1 LEPDHFE
8 RKYHLALE
16 RMEREEASFR
26 ELEEQLR
33 RIASRLLLLAR
44 GRDDALDGLLERVTD
59 AVRRS
64 SAGAGLSP
72 LVDELGDAVA
82 RLDGVPSHA
91 QAGGTLAPAPRWPEA
106 LRETLLRVVLIPSL
120 AEEAVEIRAQLT
132 AVAVDDDAA
141 MPLLAE
147 AVANLVNRQRDSL
160 RADIDNLQAL
170 LEQVS
175 GRLEEMTHFLELGM
189 NEQSQDLAEGEALD
203 TTVRDE
209 MALLSQ
215 TARDATSLA
224 DLQEQVSSRLALIDQ
239 HFREYRE
246 RQDARAE
253 EFRARTASMQGR
265 LVELETQ
272 ALRLQESLAREH
284 ELALTDPLT
293 AMPNRLAY
301 ERHVDDVHRRWQG
314 ERQHVCVA
322 AFDIDHF
329 KAINDSYGHA
339 AGDAVLRI
347 VGKALSAHAAGRY
360 FIARY
365 GGEEFAA
372 VFDGLERSEALVMA
386 EDLCRCV
393 AVLGFHASKRPIA
406 VTMSGGITCF
416 QMPDTPVAA
425 FERADRA
432 LYEAKRAGRNCCVVG

>member
-1 LEPDHFE
+1 MEPDHFE

-26 ELEEQLR
+26 QLEEQLR

-64 SAGAGLSP
+64 SAGAGLAP

-82 RLDGVPSHA
+82 RLDGTPRPASS
-91 QAGGTLAPAPRWPEA
+91 AGPAIGPPWPEA

-120 AEEAVEIRAQLT
+120 AEEAVDIRARLAAT
-132 AVAVDDDAA
+132 PVDDEAA
-141 MPLLAE
+141 MPMLAE

-160 RADIDNLQAL
+160 RADIDNLQGL

-175 GRLEEMTHFLELGM
+175 GRLEEMTHFLEMGM
-189 NEQSQDLAEGEALD
+189 KEQSQELAEGEALD

-209 MALLSQ
+209 MALLNQ

-224 DLQEQVSSRLALIDQ
+224 ELQEQVSSRLTLIDH

-253 EFRARTASMQGR
+253 EFRARSASMQGR
-265 LVELETQ
+265 LLELETQ

-293 AMPNRLAY
+293 AMPNRLSY
-301 ERHVDDVHRRWQG
+301 ERHVDEIHRRWQG

-329 KAINDSYGHA
+329 KAINDNYGHA

-347 VGKALSAHAAGRY
+347 VGKALTAHAAGRY

-372 VFDGLERSEALVMA
+372 VFDGMERGEALLVA
-386 EDLCRCV
+386 EDLCRTV
-393 AVLGFHASKRPIA
+393 AALGFHAAKRPIT

-416 QMPDTPVAA
+416 QMPDTPAAA

-432 LYEAKRAGRNCCVVG
+432 LYEAKRAGRNRCVVV